1 MGGRVV
7 TPTAHADAKRSTT
20 ALILHT
26 GVMSGPAKN
35 FQSRLTCVADPLD
48 RHVFA
53 PAAGPAT
60 DIYAGIATLHIQP
73 YATLTFPRS
82 AAGAIKQGWQL
93 IKDTLFFARRFRA
106 LKVRCVIS
114 ATTCTPAA
122 YIASRLL
129 RIPTIVYCGEIY
141 DKGWLSGRGRSLS
154 GRVFRSLVP
163 RLADVI
169 ICCSDLAH
177 RQFSENHRAKVVT
190 LYPPISVRPSTV
202 SDGVY
207 RAALGLAPNAPIISV
222 IGMIARG
229 RGQDVAIAAV
239 KELRRHHPD
248 IVLLLA
254 GESGVNSDDRVFREL
269 LHRLVTE
276 LRLDA
281 HVRFLGHVSCVEGLI
296 SISRVIV
303 NPVRSSEAFGRVA
316 YEALASGRPVV
327 LTTAGAQGEL
337 LKHEETALFVA
348 PDDPAGLADN
358 INRLLYDQAL
368 GVALVRNAQPT
379 LDLLDQT
386 SNDLQFMQIF
396 SGVN

>member
-1 MGGRVV
+1 MCSRVV

-35 FQSRLTCVADPLD
+35 FQSRLTCVADPRD

-53 PAAGPAT
+53 PATGPAT
-60 DIYAGIATLHIQP
+60 DIYAGIAAVHIQP

-82 AAGAIKQGWQL
+82 VPAAIRQGWQL

-141 DKGWLSGRGRSLS
+141 GKGWLSGRGRSLS
-154 GRVFRSLVP
+154 GRVFRALVP

-169 ICCSDLAH
+169 ICCSELAH
-177 RQFSENHRAKVVT
+177 EQFSQNHRAKVIT
-190 LYPPISVRPSTV
+190 LYPPIAVRLPIE
-202 SDGVY
+202 SDNAQHAV
-207 RAALGLAPNAPIISV
+207 LDLAPDALVIAV
-222 IGMIARG
+222 IGTIAFG

-239 KELRRHHPD
+239 KELKRHHPN

-254 GESGVNSDDRVFREL
+254 GEPGANRDDRMFLES

-276 LRLDA
+276 RGLDA
-281 HVRFLGHVSCVEGLI
+281 HVRFLGHVSCVESLI

-303 NPVRSSEAFGRVA
+303 NPVRSNEAFGRVA

-327 LTTAGAQGEL
+327 LTTTGAQGEL

-358 INRLLYDQAL
+358 ISRLLDDPAF
-368 GVALVRNAQPT
+368 GAALVQNAQPIV
-379 LDLLDQT
+379 DLLDQT
-386 SNDLQFMQIF
+386 SNDLEFMQIL